1 MIWGNR
7 SSAGRGRAV
16 FCGPGLADRPEGAK
30 EAWRLLLPAP
40 SGRERGERAGA
51 RCRSRG
57 ILCQIKRI
65 PLDNPEEKF
74 WEGFRFPSQTPLE
87 TTKGEACGPLLWK
100 PLRGMRR
107 IFGTKD
113 VGTGVRGGVV
123 AAIQGVLPCG
133 GRSWGGLGSS
143 GAGIG
148 WLRPRGGRGRHAVPR
163 AWPPPTKFRHEIWG
177 VGQGRRA
184 LRVGRGKFPRSSGGS
199 GVRRSGQRRG
209 EGKKHPLWRVLLGV
223 RRWLGPGPRRRGSP
237 GGSRRS
243 RGPFPGG
250 RLPGAPGPRPAS
262 A

>member
-1 MIWGNR
+1 MASGALPSIEGWMGRPLWGR
-7 SSAGRGRAV
+7 KAAV
-16 FCGPGLADRPEGAK
+16 FPPPD
-30 EAWRLLLPAP
+30 
-40 SGRERGERAGA
+40 
-51 RCRSRG
+51 
-57 ILCQIKRI
+57 
-65 PLDNPEEKF
+65 
-74 WEGFRFPSQTPLE
+74 TPLE

-133 GRSWGGLGSS
+133 GRGWGGPGSS

-163 AWPPPTKFRHEIWG
+163 AWPPPTKFRAEIWG

-184 LRVGRGKFPRSSGGS
+184 LRPAGGRGTRHAGSSCPTGG
-199 GVRRSGQRRG
+199 RRG
-209 EGKKHPLWRVLLGV
+209 
-223 RRWLGPGPRRRGSP
+223 GPMWASAPT
-237 GGSRRS
+237 GGC
-243 RGPFPGG
+243 GEPPQENG
-250 RLPGAPGPRPAS
+250 RLRRAARGGDQRVFTSSESWS